1 MDFKS
6 LADGALVFGLSI
18 FAVALWAWT
27 IIVLVA
33 GAILVFRSRG
43 NERIFGLIL
52 IVMTLFA
59 LPQLVR
65 EYPATMA
72 EAGVE
77 SWDRTAPH
85 LASLSTRMRN
95 WIGTSLD
102 GFQPDPPAIPPTMT
116 PAIGGLPTP
125 TPADDQDDEAG
136 GGAPGEGDPTQ
147 TPTPPPPPDTPQPT
161 PLTAAAS
168 PTPDLRATVDAV
180 ATLEAPTAT
189 PEPTGWPPTPII
201 MTRSP

>member
-1 MDFKS
+1 MDFKT

-27 IIVLVA
+27 IIVLIV

-65 EYPATMA
+65 EYPATLA
-72 EAGVE
+72 QAGVE

-85 LASLSTRMRN
+85 LSSLSARMRE
-95 WIGTSLD
+95 WIGASLD
-102 GFQPDPPAIPPTMT
+102 GAQPAPPAIPPTMT
-116 PAIGGLPTP
+116 PAIGGLPTA
-125 TPADDQDDEAG
+125 TPADDQVG
-136 GGAPGEGDPTQ
+136 GGVPEPEPTAV
-147 TPTPPPPPDTPQPT
+147 PTDTPEPT
-161 PLTAAAS
+161 ATPM
-168 PTPDLRATVDAV
+168 PDLRATVDAV